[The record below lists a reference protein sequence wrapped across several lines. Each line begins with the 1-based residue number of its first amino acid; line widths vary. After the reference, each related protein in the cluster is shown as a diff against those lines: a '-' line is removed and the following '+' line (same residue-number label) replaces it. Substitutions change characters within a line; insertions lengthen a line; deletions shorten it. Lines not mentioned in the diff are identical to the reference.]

1 MPFPGGVMSSSLWL
15 QWNLP
20 MLLISSEILPEGQPE
35 RKGKEGVGVLEDGGE
50 GEEGTGGDG

>member
-1 MPFPGGVMSSSLWL
+1 
-15 QWNLP
+15 